1 MIDPNIE
8 MIFIDLFAGAGGV
21 TTGVEKSRINGKK
34 ACKVI
39 AAVNHDELA
48 IKSHAANHPDVVHF
62 IEDIRMLNVYRL
74 LEVVQ
79 QARVKYPNAMLA
91 MWASLECTNFSKAK
105 GGQPREADSRTLAY
119 SLYKSFD
126 QKRNV
131 YIDGLSYIQIL
142 NPDII
147 YIENVE
153 EFMSW
158 GPLDD
163 AGRPESMREGQDYI
177 KWVEKMQ
184 GFGYNYS
191 HRLINSADHGAFTS
205 RKRFFAQFIRHGI
218 PIGWPEATH
227 AKKQRSDVFG
237 SFIKWKAVREVLD
250 LTDEGNSI
258 FTRKTPL
265 SERTHERIYHG
276 LIKHVGD
283 GTDSFLSKYYS
294 GKPDGKN
301 ITIEGPAG
309 SITTKDSHAF
319 VKCCFLQKY
328 NSMAANG
335 SMKHAT
341 KSIGEPSPTITTQN
355 RISVVQAFMVQYH
368 GKGKSVSIDGPAT
381 TITTRD
387 RLAFI
392 KTSQFIDRQY
402 GNSKPASIDEPIGSI
417 LAEPKS
423 NLVSSNS
430 YLIDQS
436 YGNASR
442 TLEAPAPTV
451 LACRKNHYLV
461 NPQFNSAGSCVDNPC
476 FTLIARMDK
485 RPPYLVSVLTGKSV
499 IMVYPSDSEIMV
511 KIKLFMAAYGIYD
524 IKIRM
529 LKIPELKLIM
539 GFPKEYILLGT
550 QGDQKKFI
558 GNAVET
564 TTAQRIIE
572 ASVLAIIER
581 KKQMVA

>member
-1 MIDPNIE
+1 MIDPTIE
-8 MIFIDLFAGAGGV
+8 MIFVDLFAGAGGV

-34 ACKVI
+34 VCKVI

-48 IKSHAANHPDVVHF
+48 IKSHAANHPDVIHF

-79 QARVKYPNAMLA
+79 QARVKYPNALLA

-126 QKRNV
+126 AKRNEYV
-131 YIDGLSYIQIL
+131 DGLSYIQIL

-163 AGRPESMREGQDYI
+163 AGRPVSMREGQDYI

-184 GFGYNYS
+184 SFGYNYS

-205 RKRFFAQFIRHGI
+205 RKRFFAQFIRQGM

-237 SFIKWKAVREVLD
+237 SFSKWKAVREVLD

-258 FTRKTPL
+258 FTRKAPL

-283 GTDSFLSKYYS
+283 GTDSHEKL
-294 GKPDGKN
+294 
-301 ITIEGPAG
+301 
-309 SITTKDSHAF
+309 
-319 VKCCFLQKY
+319 CFLQKY

-341 KSIGEPSPTITTQN
+341 KSVNDPSPTITTQN

-368 GKGKSVSIDGPAT
+368 GKGISVSIDGPAT

-392 KTSQFIDRQY
+392 KTSQFIDRQFS
-402 GNSKPASIDEPIGSI
+402 NSQPSSIDEPIGSI
-417 LAEPKS
+417 LPVPKS

-436 YGNASR
+436 YGNKSR
-442 TLEAPAPTV
+442 TLDAPAPTV

-461 NPQFNSAGSCVDNPC
+461 NPQFNSTGLCIENPC

-499 IMVYPSDSEIMV
+499 IVIYPSDSEYLV
-511 KIKLFMAAYGIYD
+511 KIKLFMAAYGISD
-524 IKIRM
+524 VKIRM

-572 ASVLAIIER
+572 ASVSAVIER
-581 KKQMVA
+581 KEQLVA